1 MKPARSPRFQSA
13 ALRASMARIALSGFS
28 GVGGSAT
35 RAARPP
41 HPTTAPTA
49 TTYRVAGTRA
59 SSGSGRPQRPF
70 RHARRNPAAARG
82 REPAARRRWLSVG
95 IDRQRTGLLAPAG
108 RQFGAQ
114 PAPGGL
120 EALHPRLPLLR
131 VRLQHASGPRLA
143 LAVPGRGCARVA
155 PRARAPPGG
164 SRLDHVLRQRRA
176 DLAPA
181 LPGGR
186 GAGARGARRPS
197 APPSPPRAVG
207 WAGRPATP

>member
-1 MKPARSPRFQSA
+1 MKPARAPRFQWG
-13 ALRASMARIALSGFS
+13 ARGARMGGIGLSGFS

-35 RAARPP
+35 RAARPA
-41 HPTTAPTA
+41 HPTTNPTT
-49 TTYRVAGTRA
+49 TTYRVARTRA
-59 SSGSGRPQRPF
+59 SSGSGTPQRTF

-131 VRLQHASGPRLA
+131 GRLPHASGPPPA
-143 LAVPGRGCARVA
+143 LAGPGPGRAPAA

-164 SRLDHVLRQRRA
+164 SRLAHGLRQRRA

-186 GAGARGARRPS
+186 GAG
-197 APPSPPRAVG
+197 
-207 WAGRPATP
+207 